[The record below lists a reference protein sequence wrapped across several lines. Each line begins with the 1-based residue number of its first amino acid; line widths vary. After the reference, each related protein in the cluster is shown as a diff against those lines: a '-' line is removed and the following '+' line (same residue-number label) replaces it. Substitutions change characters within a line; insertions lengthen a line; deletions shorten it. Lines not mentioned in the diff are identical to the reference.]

1 MSTKTGFGF
10 CDNSYLRNPFQM
22 CVSVKIKITQAK
34 RFILFVFE
42 SLLPY
47 TILIT
52 TSISLVSCIN
62 VILH

>member
-1 MSTKTGFGF
+1 
-10 CDNSYLRNPFQM
+10 M